1 MSCFHAIIHSNWLA
15 SGKNIEG
22 KEPPVC
28 SNIQNIAPDE
38 NGFYLID
45 DVMLTKEQLK
55 LFRFNPQSVTVQAI
69 AYEQF
74 RWPNGVVPYVFS
86 ANVTKDKRKIIR
98 ESIQDMNNR
107 LAGCVKI
114 KYEFMMF
121 CSTKVHNFLLLFRP
135 RKSSNNKY
143 VVVNMHGEWCRSNVG
158 MVPKDSQPQTLHL
171 TDNCLNHNIQHEF
184 LHAVGVYHTQARSDR
199 DEHVKIHWDNIDESY
214 YIAYCKQRT
223 SLNFKTK
230 YEPRSFM
237 HYFWNAAAINNSEPT
252 VSLKV
257 ISHFKH

>member
-15 SGKNIEG
+15 SGKTIEG

-69 AYEQF
+69 EYEQF

-98 ESIQDMNNR
+98 DRIQDMNNR
-107 LAGCVKI
+107 LAGCI
-114 KYEFMMF
+114 
-121 CSTKVHNFLLLFRP
+121 RI
-135 RKSSNNKY
+135 R
-143 VVVNMHGEWCRSNVG
+143 
-158 MVPKDSQPQTLHL
+158 
-171 TDNCLNHNIQHEF
+171 
-184 LHAVGVYHTQARSDR
+184 
-199 DEHVKIHWDNIDESY
+199 
-214 YIAYCKQRT
+214 
-223 SLNFKTK
+223 
-230 YEPRSFM
+230 
-237 HYFWNAAAINNSEPT
+237 
-252 VSLKV
+252 
-257 ISHFKH
+257 